1 MELYATTEVSTRL
14 SASAGRLVAF
24 WTTGVAALEALGS
37 SVRPQAEGPR
47 KMKAKAKVKPETKER
62 ALPPSL
68 SICTASTLTF
78 FMRRSPAR
86 PHFPAGRRYVGN

>member
-37 SVRPQAEGPR
+37 SVRAQADSR
-47 KMKAKAKVKPETKER
+47 RTKKKVKAKVEVEAKQPERHR
-62 ALPPSL
+62 AQSAKLFPS
-68 SICTASTLTF
+68 A
-78 FMRRSPAR
+78 
-86 PHFPAGRRYVGN
+86 